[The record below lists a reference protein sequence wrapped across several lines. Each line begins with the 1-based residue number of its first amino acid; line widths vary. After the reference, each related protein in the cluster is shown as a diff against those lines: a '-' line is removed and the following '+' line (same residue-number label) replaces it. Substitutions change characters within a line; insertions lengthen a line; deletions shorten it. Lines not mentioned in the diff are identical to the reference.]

1 MTKAAA
7 DAGYSAELESDPP
20 EPEPAPGTQLT
31 DQPTPGDTPTGVKVT
46 YTLRT
51 SQVLADCVLNG
62 TFEQFV
68 YPIEFTKTD
77 RELRQIRLNM
87 ATVCVVL

>member
-51 SQVLADCVLNG
+51 SQVLYLMEHLNSL
-62 TFEQFV
+62 
-68 YPIEFTKTD
+68 FT
-77 RELRQIRLNM
+77 LLNSIRQTGN
-87 ATVCVVL
+87 